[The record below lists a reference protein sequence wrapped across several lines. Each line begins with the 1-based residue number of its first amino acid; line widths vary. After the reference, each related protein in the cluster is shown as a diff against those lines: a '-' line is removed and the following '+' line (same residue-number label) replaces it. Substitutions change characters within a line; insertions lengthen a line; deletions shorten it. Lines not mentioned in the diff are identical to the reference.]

1 MAKEVKVNN
10 PFIVGKY
17 LSDKYFCDRKEET
30 KFLRKQIENGRDV
43 ALISPRRLGKSG
55 LIQHFFAQNDIKEK
69 YHVFF
74 VDIYATTSL
83 TEFVYTLG
91 KEIYEQLK
99 PQSTIWKEKFFQII
113 TSFRVGFKL
122 DAMSEAPSFDLGLGD
137 IQIPQTTL
145 DEIFA
150 YIDESDKPCIIA
162 IDEFQ
167 QIEEYPEKNV
177 EALLR
182 TKIQKCHRAQFI
194 FSGSKRHV
202 MSNMFNSPSKPFYQ
216 SAISMGLEPIPVETY
231 TDFATRMFEERG
243 KHIDRQV
250 IEDVWNKY
258 AGYTWF
264 VQMMMNEL
272 FALTPTGDTCE
283 ESMTAEARHNV
294 IMAQEQSYK
303 DLLSNIPPKQKIVLQ
318 AIAKEGVAH
327 NITSAKFIKKYNLNS
342 ASSVQSAVKLLLKS
356 DLLTQAERGY
366 RVYDYFLS
374 EWLATVY

>member
-1 MAKEVKVNN
+1 MAKEIEVNN

-83 TEFVYTLG
+83 AEFVYTLG

-122 DAMSEAPSFDLGLGD
+122 DAMSGAPSLDLGLGD

-150 YIDESDKPCIIA
+150 YIDEADKPCIIA

-167 QIEEYPEKNV
+167 QIGEYPEKNV

-216 SAISMGLEPIPVETY
+216 SAISMGLEPLPIDIY
-231 TDFATRMFEERG
+231 ADFANRLFDERG
-243 KHIDRQV
+243 KHIKREAIEQV
-250 IEDVWNKY
+250 WRLYD
-258 AGYTWF
+258 GYTWF
-264 VQMMMNEL
+264 VQMIMNEL
-272 FALTPTGDTCE
+272 FALTNVDETCL
-283 ESMTAEARHNV
+283 ADRIDEARWNV

-303 DLLSNIPPKQKIVLQ
+303 DLLSKLSPRQKMVLQ
-318 AIAKEGVAH
+318 AIAKEGVAQ
-327 NITSAKFIKKYNLNS
+327 NITSGKFIKKYNLNS
-342 ASSVQSAVKLLLKS
+342 ASSIQSAVKLLLKS
-356 DLLTQAERGY
+356 DLITQTEKGY
-366 RVYDYFLS
+366 RV
-374 EWLATVY
+374 